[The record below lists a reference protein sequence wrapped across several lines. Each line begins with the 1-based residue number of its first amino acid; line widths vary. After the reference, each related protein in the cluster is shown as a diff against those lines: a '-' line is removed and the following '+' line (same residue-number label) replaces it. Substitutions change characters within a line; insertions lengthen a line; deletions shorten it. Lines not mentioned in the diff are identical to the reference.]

1 MQVDNMVC
9 IGESLSSILHG
20 FLESDF
26 SYSQF
31 EGLRVDSSEVID
43 EDNTQFA
50 PTFSYSNTEEATSHS
65 MNNISCEEPY
75 NKNNNKSNGFFLSL
89 GSCRRKGAPKR
100 SPLS

>member
-1 MQVDNMVC
+1 MQVDHM
-9 IGESLSSILHG
+9 
-20 FLESDF
+20 
-26 SYSQF
+26 F

-50 PTFSYSNTEEATSHS
+50 PTFSYSNTDQETRSHS
-65 MNNISCEEPY
+65 MNNISSEEPY
-75 NKNNNKSNGFFLSL
+75 NNKSNGFFLSL